1 MAIKSFKPYSAGR
14 RFMTVA
20 SFDEITTDKPEKSL
34 VERLKKNGGRNQQG
48 RLTVRHQGG
57 GHKRLY
63 RIIDFKR
70 NKDGI
75 PAKVATIEYDPNR
88 SARIA
93 LLNYADGEKRYIIAP
108 NGLKVGD
115 QVMSGP
121 EADIKPGNALPLKNI
136 PVGTLIHNVELKIG
150 AGAQLVRSAGAYAQL
165 MAIEGDYATLRMPSG
180 EMRKVHVNCRAT
192 IGVVGNAEHMN
203 ITIGKAGRAR
213 WMGKRPENRGVAM
226 NPNDHPHGGGEGR
239 APIGRPGPSTPWG
252 KPAMGLKTRKKN
264 KQSNKLI
271 VRRRDGKNVK

>member
-1 MAIKSFKPYSAGR
+1 MPIKKYKPITPGLRGMSVST
-14 RFMTVA
+14 FE
-20 SFDEITTDKPEKSL
+20 EITTKTPEKSL
-34 VERLKKNGGRNQQG
+34 TVTLKKNSGRNVRG
-48 RLTVRHQGG
+48 KITVRHRGG
-57 GHKRLY
+57 GYRPKY

-75 PAKVATIEYDPNR
+75 PATVKTIEYDPNR

-239 APIGRPGPSTPWG
+239 SPVGRKHPVTKWG
-252 KPAMGLKTRKKN
+252 KCAMGAKTRRKKA
-264 KQSNKLI
+264 SDKLI
-271 VRRRDGKNVK
+271 IKGRTK

>member
-75 PAKVATIEYDPNR
+75 PAKVSTIEYDPNR

-239 APIGRPGPSTPWG
+239 SPVGRKHPVTKWG
-252 KPAMGLKTRKKN
+252 KCAMGAKTRRKKA
-264 KQSNKLI
+264 SDKLI
-271 VRRRDGKNVK
+271 IKGRTK

>member
-93 LLNYADGEKRYIIAP
+93 LLNYADGEKCYIIAP

-239 APIGRPGPSTPWG
+239 SPVGRKHPVTKWG
-252 KPAMGLKTRKKN
+252 KCAMGAKTRRKKA
-264 KQSNKLI
+264 SDKLI
-271 VRRRDGKNVK
+271 IKGRTK

>member
-239 APIGRPGPSTPWG
+239 SPVGRKHPVTKWG
-252 KPAMGLKTRKKN
+252 KCAMGAKTRRKKT
-264 KQSNKLI
+264 SDKLI
-271 VRRRDGKNVK
+271 IKGRTK

>member
-34 VERLKKNGGRNQQG
+34 VEKLKMHGGRNQQG

-63 RIIDFKR
+63 RVIDFKR
-70 NKDGI
+70 NKDNV
-75 PAKVATIEYDPNR
+75 PARVATIEYDPNR

-93 LLNYADGEKRYIIAP
+93 LLNYMDGEKRYILAP

-115 QVMSGP
+115 QVVSGP
-121 EADIKPGNALPLKNI
+121 DSDIKPGNALPIKNI
-136 PVGTLIHNVELKIG
+136 PVGTMLHNIELKIG
-150 AGAQLVRSAGAYAQL
+150 KGGQLVRSAGTGAQL
-165 MAIEGDYATLRMPSG
+165 MAKDGDYALLRMPSG
-180 EMRKVHVNCRAT
+180 ELRKVHINCRAT
-192 IGVVGNAEHMN
+192 IGQVGNLEHEN
-203 ITIGKAGRAR
+203 ITIGKAGRSR
-213 WMGKRPENRGVAM
+213 WLGIRPANRGVSM

-239 APIGRPGPSTPWG
+239 SPVGRKHPVTKWG
-252 KPAMGLKTRKKN
+252 KCAMGATTRRKKN
-264 KQSNKLI
+264 SDKFI
-271 VRRRDGKNVK
+271 VKSRKKK

>member
-136 PVGTLIHNVELKIG
+136 PVGTLLHNVELKIG

-239 APIGRPGPSTPWG
+239 SPVGRKHPVTKWG
-252 KPAMGLKTRKKN
+252 KCAMGAKTRRKKA
-264 KQSNKLI
+264 SDKLI
-271 VRRRDGKNVK
+271 NKGRTK